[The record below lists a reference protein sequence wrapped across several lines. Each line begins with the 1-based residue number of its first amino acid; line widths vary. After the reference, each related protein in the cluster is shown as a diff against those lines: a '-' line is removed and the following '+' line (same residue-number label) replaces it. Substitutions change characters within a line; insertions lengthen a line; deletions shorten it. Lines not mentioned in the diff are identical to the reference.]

1 MFWVDSTLLGV
12 LLLILLLVQLPG
24 HQYQGNILTPFWF
37 IIDLSLLALLG
48 LISLLLAWLTG
59 HWEDQQEAGLALRG
73 GR

>member
-1 MFWVDSTLLGV
+1 MDSSLLCV

-59 HWEDQQEAGLALRG
+59 HWEDQQEAGLAIRG